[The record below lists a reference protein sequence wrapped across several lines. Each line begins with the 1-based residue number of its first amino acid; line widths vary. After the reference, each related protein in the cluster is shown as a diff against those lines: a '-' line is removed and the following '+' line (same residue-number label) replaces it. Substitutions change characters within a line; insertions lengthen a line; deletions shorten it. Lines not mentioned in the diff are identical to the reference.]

1 VPKVHNKPIKRLRKG
16 SNKESKRQPKGTL
29 VWRTGL
35 SGVPPD
41 SVRCTRTLEAELF
54 TFGKFRG
61 RSAIIHRT
69 VRCASGA
76 TATSRTTVICNRIQ
90 CATVR
95 ARVRAR
101 VVGAPDSLQD
111 LSGAPPDSPEAPQV
125 RAPTV
130 EPQRS
135 ADVAGAPDC
144 PVHHA
149 TTHFQRPFLVVGAIN
164 TPTTPH
170 SMASKF
176 LHFYTLQELYHSI
189 QDTPKRSNPL
199 PTPHKALVIRER
211 EICCVHLSSCTWIAS
226 FLSHSSCDK
235 LNCNRGKRH
244 QLCGGPCGNLVF
256 RLIEKRSS
264 LSLSNRLR
272 EGKG

>member
-1 VPKVHNKPIKRLRKG
+1 V
-16 SNKESKRQPKGTL
+16 S
-29 VWRTGL
+29 
-35 SGVPPD
+35 
-41 SVRCTRTLEAELF
+41 
-54 TFGKFRG
+54 
-61 RSAIIHRT
+61 HRT

-76 TATSRTTVICNRIQ
+76 MATSRAMVVCNRIQ

-101 VVGAPDSLQD
+101 AVGAPDSLQD

-125 RAPTV
+125 RAPKV
-130 EPQRS
+130 EPQRL
-135 ADVAGAPDC
+135 ADVAGAPAS
-144 PVHHA
+144 VRWRTGLRHA
-149 TTHFQRPFLVVGAIN
+149 TAHFQRPFLVVEAIN

-211 EICCVHLSSCTWIAS
+211 DLLCS
-226 FLSHSSCDK
+226 FEL
-235 LNCNRGKRH
+235 L
-244 QLCGGPCGNLVF
+244 
-256 RLIEKRSS
+256 RLDCFFSFS
-264 LSLSNRLR
+264 FFL
-272 EGKG
+272 

>member
-1 VPKVHNKPIKRLRKG
+1 VSKVHIKPIKRARKG
-16 SNKESKRQPKGTL
+16 SNKESKRHP
-29 VWRTGL
+29 RRHPGL
-35 SGVPPD
+35 AHRN
-41 SVRCTRTLEAELF
+41 VRCTRALEAQLA
-54 TFGKFRG
+54 TFGKIRG

-69 VRCASGA
+69 VLCASGA
-76 TATSRTTVICNRIQ
+76 TATSRATVDCNCIQ

-95 ARVRAR
+95 AEVRAR
-101 VVGAPDSLQD
+101 AGGAPDSLQD

-144 PVHHA
+144 PVRHA

-176 LHFYTLQELYHSI
+176 STLLHLTRAIAFITRH
-189 QDTPKRSNPL
+189 TK
-199 PTPHKALVIRER
+199 
-211 EICCVHLSSCTWIAS
+211 EIKSSPNSTQS
-226 FLSHSSCDK
+226 FSD
-235 LNCNRGKRH
+235 
-244 QLCGGPCGNLVF
+244 
-256 RLIEKRSS
+256 
-264 LSLSNRLR
+264 
-272 EGKG
+272 